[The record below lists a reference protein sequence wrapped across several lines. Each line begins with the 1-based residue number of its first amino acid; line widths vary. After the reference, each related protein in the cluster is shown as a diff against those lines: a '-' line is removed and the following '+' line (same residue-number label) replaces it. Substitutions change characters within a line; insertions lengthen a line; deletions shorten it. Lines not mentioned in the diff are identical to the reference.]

1 MVRLNK
7 LHQAEPEIREDLQ
20 GRIEVFDQ
28 SIRSFEKRLRAV
40 ERRLSMEA
48 PPGLPAGRIFSGNF
62 SGLFPEENAGSIA
75 AGAAGSSIF
84 PQVPSVFPESSIRG
98 SSFLSDL
105 VPSVSE
111 GNISNFSFSAV
122 LPSGETSNLSTISE
136 DNSSEVSGTGYKI
149 RSINE
154 VFSSISEGLRSLQA
168 AVSELSNFTHNSL
181 KPEIEKLDT
190 ELLSLRAQEDTKNA
204 YIKELESRIEVLENQ
219 NRLTLG
225 SMKIP
230 FEISGVAGSS
240 ALLLTGFLIWSGR
253 WDVIR
258 SPYFSTGLALLM
270 AGAVLMK
277 FYMANRRKK
286 VLTDRL

>member
-1 MVRLNK
+1 MNK
-7 LHQAEPEIREDLQ
+7 LHQADPEVRDDLQ

-48 PPGLPAGRIFSGNF
+48 SSELQAGRVFSGNF
-62 SGLFPEENAGSIA
+62 SGLFPGENAGSIA
-75 AGAAGSSIF
+75 ASSSIF
-84 PQVPSVFPESSIRG
+84 SQTPSVSPEASIRG
-98 SSFLSDL
+98 NSSFSDL

-111 GNISNFSFSAV
+111 GNISNFEFSAV
-122 LPSGETSNLSTISE
+122 LPSGEPSNLSTFSE
-136 DNSSEVSGTGYKI
+136 ENSSGMSGADYKI

-154 VFSSISEGLRSLQA
+154 AFSNLSESLHSLQA
-168 AVSELSNFTHNSL
+168 ALSELSNLTHNNL
-181 KPEIEKLDT
+181 KSEIEKLSM
-190 ELLSLRAQEDTKNA
+190 ELYNLKVQQDAKSE
-204 YIKELESRIEVLENQ
+204 YIKELESRIEVIENQ

-230 FEISGVAGSS
+230 FEISGIAGSS
-240 ALLLTGFLIWSGR
+240 ALFLTGFLVWSGR
-253 WDVIR
+253 WDVIK
-258 SPYFSTGLALLM
+258 SPYFSTGLAILI

>member
-7 LHQAEPEIREDLQ
+7 LHQAEPEVREDLQ

-40 ERRLSMEA
+40 ERRLSLEA
-48 PPGLPAGRIFSGNF
+48 PPGLQAGRAFSGNF
-62 SGLFPEENAGSIA
+62 SGLFSEENAGRI
-75 AGAAGSSIF
+75 AAGSSIF
-84 PQVPSVFPESSIRG
+84 PQVPSVSPEASIRG
-98 SSFLSDL
+98 NSFISDL
-105 VPSVSE
+105 IPSVSE
-111 GNISNFSFSAV
+111 GNVSTFTSSAAFPAGEASN
-122 LPSGETSNLSTISE
+122 PSTISG
-136 DNSSEVSGTGYKI
+136 DNSSEVSGMGYKI

-154 VFSSISEGLRSLQA
+154 VFSSISESLRSLQA
-168 AVSELSNFTHNSL
+168 AISELSNFTYNNL

-190 ELLSLRAQEDTKNA
+190 ELHNLKAQHDIKSA
-204 YIKELESRIEVLENQ
+204 YIMELESRIEVLENQ

-240 ALLLTGFLIWSGR
+240 ALFLTGFLVWSGR

-258 SPYFSTGLALLM
+258 SPYFSTGLAVLM
-270 AGAVLMK
+270 AGAVFIK
-277 FYMANRRKK
+277 FYVANRRKK
-286 VLTDRL
+286 VLTKKF